1 MSLFQ
6 VDKTYKEK
14 EKVRRKLAHAEAVYA
29 AAQKK
34 DTEKAK
40 RPQHKIGFLGLVGEK
55 VRSCSELGYN
65 QYTIF
70 LCQLSSLVFSVC
82 WWHRIP
88 VGLPGGPLIA
98 PV

>member
-1 MSLFQ
+1 MFPCLMFQ

-29 AAQKK
+29 EAQKK

-55 VRSCSELGYN
+55 VRSCRGLCTIN
-65 QYTIF
+65 QTC
-70 LCQLSSLVFSVC
+70 LPLPVRRLSVSVC
-82 WWHRIP
+82 WWHLMP
-88 VGLPGGPLIA
+88 AGVPLNFR
-98 PV
+98 